1 MVVEKKT
8 LAGPSM
14 EESDGLVGGSNK
26 VMGLGDRAYEDLKE
40 KLVRGAYPPGHKITV
55 RAVAEELGYGTTPA
69 RDALNRLVAERALVF
84 SGPKTVVVPT
94 LSLAELYEVTQ
105 MRLRLE
111 GLAAEKG
118 AIGAGAADIARL
130 EALQGE
136 IDAALAEG
144 RYADALWSNKGFHFH
159 IYGRANMPMLLATI
173 ETLWLRVGAA
183 FNDLYPEFAISKYGI
198 QNHRAALE
206 GLRHKDPQEVK
217 AAIETDI
224 RDGYRRLRQA
234 LSDRAPKK

>member
-1 MVVEKKT
+1 MDD
-8 LAGPSM
+8 G
-14 EESDGLVGGSNK
+14 DGLAGGSNK
-26 VMGLGDRAYEDLKE
+26 AVGLGDRAYEGLKE
-40 KLVRGAYPPGHKITV
+40 KLVRGAYPPGHKLTV

-84 SGPKTVVVPT
+84 AGPKTVVVPT
-94 LSLAELYEVTQ
+94 LTLAELYEATQ

-118 AIGAGAADIARL
+118 AKGAGEADIARL
-130 EALQGE
+130 EAFQNK
-136 IDAALAEG
+136 IDSALAEG
-144 RYADALWSNKGFHFH
+144 RYADALWSNKEFHFY
-159 IYGRANMPMLLATI
+159 IYGRAQMPMLLATI
-173 ETLWLRVGAA
+173 EMLWLRVGAA

-206 GLRHKDPQEVK
+206 GLHHQDPQEVR

-234 LSDRAPKK
+234 LNDRAAKK